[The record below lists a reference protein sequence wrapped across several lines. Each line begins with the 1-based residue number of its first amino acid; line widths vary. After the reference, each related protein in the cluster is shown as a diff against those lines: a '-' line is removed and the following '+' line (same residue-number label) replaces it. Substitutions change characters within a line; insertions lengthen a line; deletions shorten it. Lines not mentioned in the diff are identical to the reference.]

1 MKLIKY
7 GRTADGKTWGIA
19 EEDHKYWL
27 ITGRTIFHV
36 EDQIREG
43 ELTDVYPNFKRAF
56 EAAKE
61 L

>member
-7 GRTADGKTWGIA
+7 GRTSDGQTWGIA
-19 EEDHKYWL
+19 EDDYGYWL
-27 ITGRTIFHV
+27 VTGRTVFHV

-43 ELTDVYPNFKRAF
+43 CATDCYPNFRRAY

>member
-7 GRTADGKTWGIA
+7 GRTSDGKTWGIA
-19 EEDHKYWL
+19 EDDYGYWL
-27 ITGRTIFHV
+27 VTGRTIFHV

-43 ELTDVYPNFKRAF
+43 TAQDCFPNYKSAY
-56 EAAKE
+56 EATKE